1 LEVYPE
7 KAGHLEGL
15 SRFWYLLVPVPHLK
29 EINVM
34 STVLHDDVSG
44 GVLRRMKEGGFD
56 FASVHPI
63 EFYAIFPDEERALRA
78 TRNFRGESL
87 HALVT
92 ERDDGDWYL
101 QVSKVM
107 HVTSAG
113 IDDFEQ
119 GMHAVVAPLGGKLDG
134 WGVTQEVHV
143 A

>member
-1 LEVYPE
+1 
-7 KAGHLEGL
+7 
-15 SRFWYLLVPVPHLK
+15 
-29 EINVM
+29 M
-34 STVLHDDVSG
+34 STVLHDDVGG

-63 EFYAIFPDEERALRA
+63 EFYAIFPDEEGALRA

-92 ERDDGDWYL
+92 ERDGGDWYL

-119 GMHAVVAPLGGKLDG
+119 GMQAVVVPLGGKLDG
-134 WGVTQEVHV
+134 WGVTQEL
-143 A
+143 ASA